1 MWIKNVTSIR
11 KLWKWCGINDLF
23 LLFIYAIDEV
33 EKWILSDF
41 FFFKENF
48 NLWHPFMMI
57 THYHQT
63 KIPISFWCS
72 RGSNLRSL
80 IQPSKTLAVELT
92 RTHLSDFYT
101 CILCLFQQGMSIQCQ
116 IVF

>member
-41 FFFKENF
+41 FF
-48 NLWHPFMMI
+48 
-57 THYHQT
+57 
-63 KIPISFWCS
+63 
-72 RGSNLRSL
+72 LRKFQPMASVHDDNSL
-80 IQPSKTLAVELT
+80 S
-92 RTHLSDFYT
+92 SDQNTNQF
-101 CILCLFQQGMSIQCQ
+101 L
-116 IVF
+116 V

>member
-41 FFFKENF
+41 FFFFRKFQPMASVHDDN
-48 NLWHPFMMI
+48 
-57 THYHQT
+57 
-63 KIPISFWCS
+63 
-72 RGSNLRSL
+72 SL
-80 IQPSKTLAVELT
+80 S
-92 RTHLSDFYT
+92 SDQNTNQF
-101 CILCLFQQGMSIQCQ
+101 L
-116 IVF
+116 V